1 MCTHWRAAL
10 AAAIAVVMSAPSVMA
25 GDWVRDSA
33 GNMLV
38 PPAPSVSE
46 QLFSPIN
53 EAENPACPRKE
64 EVIKHYIL
72 SESELKSGNV
82 KLLAGDLPQAFADSW
97 RARLHMKS
105 IPVSAIGAQPL
116 DLSRLGGG
124 PAFDV
129 TEFGANGCAFSRT
142 VMPAIIWL
150 EMLKAAAGVSV

>member
-25 GDWVRDSA
+25 CEWVRDSA

-38 PPAPSVSE
+38 PPTPSVSE
-46 QLFSPIN
+46 KLFNPID
-53 EAENPACPRKE
+53 EAQDPACPRKE

-72 SESELKSGNV
+72 SGSDLKSGNV
-82 KLLAGDLPQAFADSW
+82 KLLAGGLPQAFADAW
-97 RARLHMKS
+97 RAKLHIKP
-105 IPVSAIGAQPL
+105 IAVSAVVAQPI

-124 PAFDV
+124 AAFDV

-142 VMPAIIWL
+142 VMPAAIWVEVL
-150 EMLKAAAGVSV
+150 RAAIGVGV